1 MLSCLCLLLCYGGCG
16 MSETKRELRK
26 NFHDLLMNS
35 FTKFFSAEMAHS
47 FDQQDARFLADKIDR
62 MKKWLKSFWR
72 QTEGH
77 EVEGVI

>member
-1 MLSCLCLLLCYGGCG
+1 
-16 MSETKRELRK
+16 
-26 NFHDLLMNS
+26 MNS